1 LEVEDTGAGI
11 AQHEMDALFDPFIQT
26 ASGQRSQEGTGLG
39 LPISRQFVS
48 LMGGELSVAS
58 VVGQGTVFRV
68 HLTLSLADAGSV
80 EAPNALPKRR
90 VVGLEP
96 DQTAPDG
103 GSFRLLIVEDK
114 ATNRDLLRR
123 LLEPLGCE
131 VRIAVN
137 GAEGVTA
144 WETWQ
149 PHLVWMD
156 MRMPVLDG
164 YAATRQI
171 KARTEA
177 LGRPTVVVALTASAF
192 EENRSA
198 ILAAGCDDFV
208 RKPFQ
213 EYEIFDVLHRHLGM
227 RFIYEERMTTPPQVE
242 VKDGPRADD
251 VQALLTKLPQA
262 WADELCQAAS
272 ALDADRMLAII
283 DTARPR
289 APQLAD
295 RLAQWV
301 DNFEYDRIIALLTS

>member
-1 LEVEDTGAGI
+1 
-11 AQHEMDALFDPFIQT
+11 
-26 ASGQRSQEGTGLG
+26 
-39 LPISRQFVS
+39 
-48 LMGGELSVAS
+48 
-58 VVGQGTVFRV
+58 
-68 HLTLSLADAGSV
+68 
-80 EAPNALPKRR
+80 
-90 VVGLEP
+90 
-96 DQTAPDG
+96 
-103 GSFRLLIVEDK
+103 
-114 ATNRDLLRR
+114 
-123 LLEPLGCE
+123 
-131 VRIAVN
+131 
-137 GAEGVTA
+137 
-144 WETWQ
+144 
-149 PHLVWMD
+149 
-156 MRMPVLDG
+156 VLDG